1 MSKDENSSVSK
12 DIANIKIELKSIGSK
27 VDLILEM
34 FNNLTIMILEE
45 EEMENT
51 EEDSWIPE
59 QNEDWNSYDDDEL
72 DG

>member
-1 MSKDENSSVSK
+1 MSKDENSSISK
-12 DIANIKIELKSIGSK
+12 DIANIKTELKSIGAK

-59 QNEDWNSYDDDEL
+59 QREDWNSYEDDEL